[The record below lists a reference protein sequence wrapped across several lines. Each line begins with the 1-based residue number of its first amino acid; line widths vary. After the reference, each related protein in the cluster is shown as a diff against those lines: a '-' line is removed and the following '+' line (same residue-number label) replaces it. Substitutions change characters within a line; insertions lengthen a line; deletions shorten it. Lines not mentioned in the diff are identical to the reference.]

1 MFRFHTNVH
10 HRESG
15 WFCGL
20 FFFRKMYL
28 ARPSRS
34 LNNVP
39 TVTLTLPGT
48 YLQLFLQ
55 SSIKFHGQVLY
66 LIITAENSG
75 MI

>member
-1 MFRFHTNVH
+1 MFIFHTNVH

-15 WFCGL
+15 CFCV

-39 TVTLTLPGT
+39 AVTLTLPGT
-48 YLQLFLQ
+48 YLQVFLQ
-55 SSIKFHGQVLY
+55 SSIKVHGQVLY
-66 LIITAENSG
+66 LITTAENSG